1 MYILDISKVS
11 MYEFHYYY
19 LNNKYDN
26 SRLLFTDTGS
36 LMYEIKTENV
46 YEYFSKDREIL
57 GFRNY
62 SAKSKYDD
70 SNKLVAGKMEDET
83 EGITI
88 EEFVGLKP

>member
-19 LNNKYDN
+19 LNNKYNN

-46 YEYFSKDREIL
+46 YEYFSKDREVL

-70 SNKLVAGKMEDET
+70 LNKLVAGKMEDET